1 MRDAAKT
8 RTIISHATVSNG
20 SAHQTRREVPSEAGA
35 GGGRGTLEP
44 AVTRSLLF
52 MASMTV
58 TEVTTRI
65 AVVGAVSLLG
75 LLVVARLSRQTLP
88 PAEEDDLDGVLRLDR
103 DTNVELVV
111 ASDFVRSLGSRLAG
125 VFAIVGIAG
134 TAIGV
139 GLSLLLV
146 VSLNALSLE

>member
-1 MRDAAKT
+1 M
-8 RTIISHATVSNG
+8 SNG
-20 SAHQTRREVPSEAGA
+20 SAHQTRREVPSDAGG

-75 LLVVARLSRQTLP
+75 LLLIARLSRQTLLP
-88 PAEEDDLDGVLRLDR
+88 TNKSHLDGVVRLDH
-103 DTNVELVV
+103 DTNIEPVGTPKL
-111 ASDFVRSLGSRLAG
+111 ARSLGSRLAG
-125 VFAIVGIAG
+125 IFAIVGIAG